1 MNKITRPIAVPA
13 AVLVF
18 FVMAGIGVYWDVA
31 PHAVAIKAAIGA
43 IIAYVIV
50 SFAVKV
56 FVNMMV
62 DSMIK
67 KKFNEMN
74 NQQNRTPTN
83 E

>member
-18 FVMAGIGVYWDVA
+18 FVMAAVGVYADVA

-43 IIAYVIV
+43 AVAYVIV
-50 SFAVKV
+50 SFAVRM

-67 KKFNEMN
+67 KKLSEMN
-74 NQQNRTPTN
+74 NQNKVPTN
-83 E
+83 A